1 MEETYLIYK
10 NAYSTPNILTN
21 AGEYFKENIKNKPGF
36 LGNSVSL
43 CFNFQLDENL
53 KKFIFYATKHLLKNY
68 WETFYLSE
76 HEKLKIK
83 SLFKKQISENLL
95 KKNAL
100 LDIGLLLAEILLV
113 DSIENWSDLFKYF
126 ENLLKDLKNY
136 TDNFLSFLITIF
148 EKSKEKIALWSK
160 SLSKLTYILFTNSN
174 SGFKIREKLII
185 LYYLSVKSLNWS
197 DKITYDIIIDCL
209 SDSINEWCS
218 IFTMLL
224 SARGSDFLIL
234 QFFSI
239 KTLSIIFRDISE
251 LAHTIAFKILPHFL
265 KYFFYITSIYLEEE
279 VFGIK
284 KSKIVFF
291 NESDYELEETFN
303 FEKVLQG
310 TIITVSDFLC
320 SLCFFNGLNEEI
332 NTSLFPII
340 WNLSHLILLT
350 KEDESLWLSEP
361 NQYIYENEEE
371 NLFNVKI
378 SVLDALNS
386 FIEKYDYLALEIILE
401 IIINFIDQ
409 EDPKEKW
416 ILPKFKKITPIYK
429 KFGID
434 FKRLYQKPEKMFVK
448 HGLNYFWK
456 RKEAGLLILGNFI
469 KDLVGITYKN
479 STLKE
484 SDLILK
490 IYETLETNNNKI
502 LKGRAL
508 WTLSSMR
515 HLYQIDNNL
524 FMDIYLKTAN
534 FLSSEMPLCI
544 RLCASKTITILSYKI
559 AINKLQK
566 FIKDNLN
573 NKIDDIFVKI
583 VDLLNFTNE
592 NTYCLVLD
600 NIVSLYDIDPQI
612 IDRFSS
618 QELFRIYFKIFH
630 EQHNNLMISGLIE
643 DIFKRILKNKK
654 YQDLFF
660 SFLMEYF
667 FEVLNVFFDDIKN
680 NDHFC
685 NIITLINIAIKEN
698 IDISSVLNILP
709 QINEISNTIKDSRVI
724 VKITILLK
732 NLIHSQ
738 KIKED
743 NILLEK
749 SVKLLIEKLLNPLE
763 DESNC
768 TYVGNLLMV
777 FCEKKI
783 ENRTPNLLKGLV
795 QKLSKSS
802 IPSTNQGILIYF
814 AYLLISNFDDLI
826 DFLIKL
832 QISTKSGLKI
842 LFDHWLLHQPKFIG
856 SLTKSITIKAL
867 ILIFEKHHPYLEES
881 YTIAFKPS
889 HRKNSPEVKL
899 PLKILSILIETL
911 IFEKNSL
918 NNKKNLLLDTDE
930 RTMKYLADTYNNERV
945 ETSLNGEEDDEED
958 SKGSLNVDLD
968 MDFSE
973 EEFDD
978 NEVKNMNNGFKGIE
992 SGSQSYISGLLGF
1005 DDADND
1011 EYDETTEDDLMFFNV
1026 KEIDV
1031 ISYINLFLDRNIKNS
1046 VLKKYIF
1053 SLDKESQ
1060 KFLKEFNI

>member
-21 AGEYFKENIKNKPGF
+21 AGDYFKENIKNKLGF

-43 CFNFQLDENL
+43 CFNPQLEENL

-68 WETFYLSE
+68 WNTFYISD
-76 HEKLKIK
+76 HEKLNIK
-83 SLFKKQISENLL
+83 NLFKKQISENLL
-95 KKNAL
+95 NKNSL

-113 DSIENWSDLFKYF
+113 DSLENWTDLLKYF
-126 ENLLKDLKNY
+126 ENLLLDLKDY
-136 TDNFLSFLITIF
+136 TDNFLSFLITVF

-160 SLSKLTYILFTNSN
+160 SLSKLTYYLFTNTN
-174 SGFKIREKLII
+174 SDFKIREKLII
-185 LYYLSVKSLNWS
+185 LYYLSVKNLNWS
-197 DKITYDIIIDCL
+197 DKINYETIIDCL

-234 QFFSI
+234 QFFCI
-239 KTLSIIFRDISE
+239 KTLSIVFRDISE

-265 KYFFYITSIYLEEE
+265 KFFFYITSIYLEEE

-284 KSKIVFF
+284 KNKIILF
-291 NESDYELEETFN
+291 NECDYELEETFN
-303 FEKVLQG
+303 FEKVLEG
-310 TIITVSDFLC
+310 AIITVSDFLC
-320 SLCFFNGLNEEI
+320 SLCFFNGLNKEI

-340 WNLSHLILLT
+340 WNLSHLLLLT
-350 KEDESLWLSEP
+350 KEDENLWLSEP

-371 NLFNVKI
+371 NLFNVKK

-416 ILPKFKKITPIYK
+416 ILPKFKEIAPIYK

-434 FKRLYQKPEKMFVK
+434 FKRLYQKPEKMFIK
-448 HGLNYFWK
+448 HGLKYFWK

-469 KDLVGITYKN
+469 KDLIGIKYKN

-484 SDLILK
+484 SDLIKK
-490 IYETLETNNNKI
+490 IYETLENSKNYI

-515 HLYQIDNNL
+515 HLYEIDNNL
-524 FMDIYLKTAN
+524 FIEIYLKTTN
-534 FLSSEMPLCI
+534 YLSTEMPLSI

-559 AINKLQK
+559 AINKLQI
-566 FIKDNLN
+566 FIKENLKQ
-573 NKIDDIFVKI
+573 KIDDIFVK
-583 VDLLNFTNE
+583 VVELLNFTNE

-600 NIVSLYDIDPQI
+600 NIVSLYDIDKGI

-618 QELFRIYFKIFH
+618 QKLFRIYFKIFH

-643 DIFKRILKNKK
+643 DIFKRILKNVK
-654 YQDLFF
+654 YREMFF

-667 FEVLNVFFDDIKN
+667 FQVLNVFFDDIKN
-680 NDHFC
+680 NNHLC

-698 IDISSVLNILP
+698 IDCSAVLNILP
-709 QINEISNTIKDSRVI
+709 ELNKITNTIKDSRVI
-724 VKITILLK
+724 VKITILFK

-738 KIKED
+738 NIKD
-743 NILLEK
+743 NNIILEK

-768 TYVGNLLMV
+768 TYVGNLLMT
-777 FCEKKI
+777 FCEKKT
-783 ENRTPNLLKGLV
+783 ENRTPNLLQGLI

-802 IPSTNQGILIYF
+802 IPSTNQGIIIYF
-814 AYLLISNFDDLI
+814 SYLFITNFDDLI
-826 DFLIKL
+826 EFLIKL
-832 QISTKSGLKI
+832 QINTKSGLKI

-867 ILIFEKHHPYLEES
+867 IIIFEKHHSYLEQL

-899 PLKILSILIETL
+899 PFKILSILIETL
-911 IFEKNSL
+911 IYEKNSL

-930 RTMKYLADTYNNERV
+930 RKMKYLADTYNDQRI
-945 ETSLNGEEDDEED
+945 ETSVNDQESEENI

-973 EEFDD
+973 EEFDG
-978 NEVKNMNNGFKGIE
+978 NCVKCLNHGFKGVE

-1011 EYDETTEDDLMFFNV
+1011 EYDETTEDDLLLFSV

-1031 ISYINLFLDRNIKNS
+1031 IGFIGAFLDRNS
-1046 VLKKYIF
+1046 GVLKKF
-1053 SLDKESQ
+1053 VGGLDKESQ